1 MSFEP
6 DKPDLFDYAVVD
18 ADGLVVNVVLW
29 NGEDTDWT
37 PPDGCTLVALP
48 YFTEDDG
55 YRRYTGG
62 IGWTYNPKATK
73 NKWIAPPEPEEPTD
87 GAD

>member
-1 MSFEP
+1 MAY
-6 DKPDLFDYAVVD
+6 DANYPDLFDYAVVD

-29 NGEDTDWT
+29 NGEDTGWT

-48 YFTEDDG
+48 YVTEDDG

-62 IGWTYNPKATK
+62 IGWTYR
-73 NKWIAPPEPEEPTD
+73 D
-87 GAD
+87 GQFLDEREDED